1 MQIRLDYL
9 QNPPLDSTLNALL
22 MPEFNFSSIANK
34 DNDSKI
40 ISNRDKLAKKF
51 GKSCALP
58 FNFSCGGFLE
68 LFTNFKKIYY
78 APSLHYE
85 IRKAIEIISRFIPTF
100 KIDFPLD
107 INFLKVD
114 ISLRNDLAKDEVL
127 VIMPLINEDIF
138 SINKIPDI
146 RNATFALDISYS
158 LALGMDDIHYSFAD
172 ILLINAAPLGLV
184 SGIGAIISS
193 NPYTQTLYRNG
204 VSEAILKAID
214 NRIIKMRRIDIKSNL
229 NLFDKLKE
237 ILGKDIN
244 LFCNDF
250 APNTLPLRFNHIN
263 TRNLIE
269 HLYLEDIFVSSSQEC
284 YLGFI
289 KPSHTLLSLG
299 FSPMQ
304 SRELCAIT
312 FDSLDDIDF
321 VAKKL
326 IDSYKMIRLME
337 F

>member
-9 QNPPLDSTLNALL
+9 QNPPLDSALNALL
-22 MPEFNFSSIANK
+22 MPGYNFSSIANK
-34 DNDSKI
+34 DDDLKI
-40 ISNRDKLAKKF
+40 VSNRDKLAKKF
-51 GKSCALP
+51 GKTCALP

-68 LFTNFKKIYY
+68 LFANFKKIYY

-85 IRKAIEIISRFIPTF
+85 IRKAVEIISKFIPTF
-100 KIDFPLD
+100 KLDLPLD
-107 INFLKVD
+107 TNFLKAD
-114 ISLRNDLAKDEVL
+114 IDLRGDLSKDEVL
-127 VIMPLINEDIF
+127 MIMPLINEDIF

-158 LALGMDDIHYSFAD
+158 LALGMDDIDYSLAN
-172 ILLINAAPLGLV
+172 ILLINAASLGLV
-184 SGIGAIISS
+184 SGNGAIISS
-193 NPYTQTLYRNG
+193 TPYTQTLHKNG
-204 VSEAILKAID
+204 VSEAILRAID
-214 NRIIKMRRIDIKSNL
+214 NRNIKMRKSNVNTNL

-250 APNTLPLRFNHIN
+250 APNTLPLRFSYIN
-263 TRNLIE
+263 TRHLIE

-304 SRELCAIT
+304 SRELCTIT
-312 FDSLDDIDF
+312 FDSLNDIDF
-321 VAKKL
+321 IAKKL
-326 IDSYKMIRLME
+326 ADSYKMIRLME